1 MRPRAKS
8 LFGAGTLCAYPTT
21 SRDNLL
27 MTRTGEGTVL
37 MTVPQVARA
46 LNVAPATVRRWL
58 GAGDLRGLM
67 VGGSWRVEHAELVA
81 FVEECTRRRL
91 SRGVT
96 LRAASG

>member
-1 MRPRAKS
+1 
-8 LFGAGTLCAYPTT
+8 
-21 SRDNLL
+21 
-27 MTRTGEGTVL
+27 